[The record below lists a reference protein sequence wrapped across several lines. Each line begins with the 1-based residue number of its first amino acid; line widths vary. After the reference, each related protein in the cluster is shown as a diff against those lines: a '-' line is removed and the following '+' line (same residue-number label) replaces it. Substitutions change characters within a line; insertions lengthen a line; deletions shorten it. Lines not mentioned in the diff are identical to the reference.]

1 MIYSYSIIGRR
12 NSNEDQHH
20 VFNNLSGKNKKYSKV
35 AFLSV
40 FDGHGGKLVSAFLK
54 KKLPKY
60 FIAKK
65 LLKIYRD
72 RNLTTKYVKETYDTL
87 QRHLERNHPIASK
100 HSGSTA
106 NSVIIYK
113 KNNDN
118 YNMVVINTGDSR
130 SLICNRYG
138 KAKALSQD
146 HKPNTVIEKKRI
158 TSLGGKPYYD
168 GSDWRIKDLSVSR
181 AFGDNT
187 ARPYVTHRPQIH
199 RYTFSKKDK
208 FIVVACDGLYDACSN
223 QDICN
228 YIMKLK
234 KNNFTG
240 NYAKALCEYG
250 YMKGSYDN
258 ISCIVYF
265 I

>member
-1 MIYSYSIIGRR
+1 MIYSYSITGRR
-12 NSNEDQHH
+12 DQNEDQHYT
-20 VFNNLSGKNKKYSKV
+20 FNNLSGKDTSHSKV

-65 LLKIYRD
+65 LTRIYKDRDLSLKYIK
-72 RNLTTKYVKETYDTL
+72 NIYDTL
-87 QRHLERNHPIASK
+87 QNKLELEHPVAAK
-100 HSGSTA
+100 HSGSTS
-106 NSVIIYK
+106 NNIVIYK
-113 KNNDN
+113 KKDGNFG
-118 YNMVVINTGDSR
+118 MIVINTGDSR
-130 SLICNRYG
+130 SLICMSNGR
-138 KAKALSQD
+138 AKALSQD
-146 HKPNTVIEKKRI
+146 HKPNTIIEKKRI
-158 TSLGGKPYYD
+158 TSLGGKIYYD

-228 YIMKLK
+228 YIKYNSMY
-234 KNNFTG
+234 N
-240 NYAKALCEYG
+240 
-250 YMKGSYDN
+250 
-258 ISCIVYF
+258 
-265 I
+265 